1 MSRFFN
7 TIKSNLIAYTISFGV
22 ISVAM
27 SPIVLLYKSMN
38 YEVSRNSTGIK
49 TKI

>member
-1 MSRFFN
+1 MSGFFN
-7 TIKSNLIAYTISFGV
+7 TIKSNLIAYTISIGV

-27 SPIVLLYKSMN
+27 SPIVLLYKSIN
-38 YEVSRNSTGIK
+38 HETPRNSTGIK